1 MKAPNVDSLATTPY
15 TVKCLDL
22 RMDHLSLKRIVD
34 LLRCFPC
41 VEKLYIEVLLLH
53 RYSSFRLAAIS
64 STYLVLKC
72 CFFLMYICSFQSTAP
87 GINNNFWESE
97 HRTLKCFAHLK
108 TILVYSYMGMD
119 CDVDFLNFF
128 VLNARVLQSMTVV
141 VKPDND
147 QELLAEQREKLQ
159 LDNRASRGAQFR
171 FSTDDIRRKY
181 WHIWNV
187 RDLYLVDP

>member
-1 MKAPNVDSLATTPY
+1 MRY
-15 TVKCLDL
+15 
-22 RMDHLSLKRIVD
+22 
-34 LLRCFPC
+34 CFF
-41 VEKLYIEVLLLH
+41 IG
-53 RYSSFRLAAIS
+53 SSFRLAAIS

-72 CFFLMYICSFQSTAP
+72 CFFLMFQNTAT
-87 GINNNFWESE
+87 GMNNNFWETE
-97 HRTLKCFAHLK
+97 HRTLKCFTHLK

-128 VLNARVLQSMTVV
+128 VLNARVLHSMTVV

-181 WHIWNV
+181 WYIWDV
-187 RDLYLVDP
+187 RDLYLVDH